1 MSQPSRAAE
10 SGADSVDIKWGQ
22 LDLSAHFKLQTLLIC
37 EAIVC
42 GSEPAQCTVGDDV
55 QPGQMAISGQ
65 KPSFAHLLVPH
76 APLRTA

>member
-22 LDLSAHFKLQTLLIC
+22 LDLSADFKLQTLLIC

-42 GSEPAQCTVGDDV
+42 GSEPAHSV
-55 QPGQMAISGQ
+55 
-65 KPSFAHLLVPH
+65 PSA
-76 APLRTA
+76 APWSQRFCSSSWGTDNKST